1 MENQEKKLEEIVV
14 DEQPK
19 EEVAKKVKAS
29 ARSMEWVIDN
39 ATTTKKCSA
48 CEAIMRGWAHREVF
62 NYCPKCG
69 AKATNPQ

>member
-1 MENQEKKLEEIVV
+1 MENQEKKLEEIVIE
-14 DEQPK
+14 EQPK
-19 EEVAKKVKAS
+19 EEPVKKAKS
-29 ARSMEWVIDN
+29 ARSMEWVID
-39 ATTTKKCSA
+39 KKTGAKQCSA